1 MHNFQ
6 KKGISAARGIGWAGL
21 VLAALAGCSSTP
33 STSVQQPMSMRPVY
47 REPEAMAANG
57 SIFQGAGGRS
67 VFEDRR
73 ARYVGDTLTVNIV
86 ERNTASTKSNT
97 KTARDSAMSAG
108 LGANGYNGLPGK
120 GIVSGIGLG
129 LQSSNEFDGSGE
141 SKADNTFTSTMTA
154 TVIEVLPNG
163 NLLVSGEKQVAINQ
177 GKEFIRFSGVVNPNN
192 ITTANAV
199 NSSQVADARIEYK
212 GSGYLNENQEPGW
225 LARFFLNVMPF

>member
-1 MHNFQ
+1 MTMLRSKMLALIAF
-6 KKGISAARGIGWAGL
+6 AA
-21 VLAALAGCSSTP
+21 AALAGCASIP
-33 STSVQQPMSMRPVY
+33 PTSVQQPMSVRPAH
-47 REPEAMAANG
+47 REPEALVANG

-73 ARYVGDTLTVNIV
+73 ARYVGDTLTINIV

-97 KTARDSAMSAG
+97 KTARDSTMSAG
-108 LGANGYNGLPGK
+108 LGAGGYTGLPGK
-120 GIVSGIGLG
+120 GIAGRIGLG
-129 LQSSNEFDGSGE
+129 LESSNEFDGSGE
-141 SKADNTFTSTMTA
+141 SKADNTFTSTITA
-154 TVIEVLPNG
+154 TVIEVLQNG
-163 NLLVSGEKQVAINQ
+163 NLIVSGEKQVAINQ
-177 GKEFIRFSGVVNPNN
+177 GKEFIRFSGVVNPNT